1 MGNAM
6 AAAGNVTS
14 LCGACSGQG
23 EPIFAPSSATLVL
36 CYLLA
41 RNHVCVPLSLPL
53 CESGHPADVSCVCGG
68 SPAENYDR
76 NTIDATMAQHNLQR
90 AKWHETPAA
99 HTASNSP
106 PNLAMPRGPAIMMQP
121 DARQAKGIMKSPRPM
136 LSDDDRQRVK
146 MLLENDEE
154 MDTEA
159 YQAVLDNMT
168 IDDTT
173 HHFGPLTED
182 ADVYGMRTEDDLTI
196 MDDFSESLALKSA
209 RSNKNVSMRPRTW
222 PAAAHTHLRTGV
234 RGR

>member
-1 MGNAM
+1 
-6 AAAGNVTS
+6 
-14 LCGACSGQG
+14 
-23 EPIFAPSSATLVL
+23 
-36 CYLLA
+36 
-41 RNHVCVPLSLPL
+41 
-53 CESGHPADVSCVCGG
+53 
-68 SPAENYDR
+68 
-76 NTIDATMAQHNLQR
+76 
-90 AKWHETPAA
+90 
-99 HTASNSP
+99 
-106 PNLAMPRGPAIMMQP
+106 MMQP

-173 HHFGPLTED
+173 HRFGPLTED